1 MTTTE
6 TIDLKNGSLAMRFSI
21 RGIGRRRIAG
31 AIATIALGL
40 VIFAGGPVGP
50 DKSVAAAESSADN
63 NFAVVEAPY
72 DASISTTYRWDFE
85 VYPSR

>member
-1 MTTTE
+1 MTTAE
-6 TIDLKNGSLAMRFSI
+6 TIRLKNGSLATRFSI

-31 AIATIALGL
+31 AIATVALGL
-40 VIFAGGPVGP
+40 TILAGGPLGP
-50 DKSVAAAESSADN
+50 EQPVAAAESRAAT
-63 NFAVVEAPY
+63 NFAVVEPPY